1 MRRVRALSVAALL
14 GIALPPVLA
23 AAPAPAKPVER
34 GEFHEEFT
42 EVIDN
47 FCDVPGLT
55 VIAEGEVDLRFRVN
69 THGRE
74 QLPFYAE
81 HGEFTAVFT
90 NPATELSVRSVD
102 QSLFKDLSLDLDG
115 DILTVVVL
123 ATGNATVYGP
133 DGKAIARN
141 PGQLRF
147 QVVIDT
153 QGTLDDFSDDE
164 ELFFEVIKGSTGRS
178 DDFCEAVVG
187 AIG

>member
-14 GIALPPVLA
+14 GIALPPALA
-23 AAPAPAKPVER
+23 AAPAAAKPVER
-34 GEFHEEFT
+34 GEFHEELSQLI
-42 EVIDN
+42 EN

-55 VIAEGEVDLRFRVN
+55 VIREAEADGRFRVN

-81 HGEFTAVFT
+81 HAVFSEVLT
-90 NPATELSVRSVD
+90 NPATGLSVRAVER
-102 QSLFKDLSLDLDG
+102 SLGKDLSLDLDG
-115 DILTVVVL
+115 DILTVVFL
-123 ATGNATVYGP
+123 ATGNATIYGP

-141 PGQLRF
+141 PGQVRF
-147 QVVIDT
+147 RVVIDT
-153 QGTLDDFSDDE
+153 QGTLDDFSDDV
-164 ELFFEVIKGSTGRS
+164 ELSFEQIKGSTGRS

>member
-1 MRRVRALSVAALL
+1 MRRALSIAALL
-14 GIALPPVLA
+14 GIALSPALT
-23 AAPAPAKPVER
+23 AAPASAKPVER
-34 GEFHEEFT
+34 GESHEEFT
-42 EVIDN
+42 DVFEN
-47 FCDVPGLT
+47 FCDVAGLT
-55 VIAEGEVDLRFRVN
+55 VIFEAELDLRFRVN

-74 QLPFYAE
+74 QLAFYAE
-81 HGEFTAVFT
+81 HVDFTAVFT
-90 NPATELSVRSVD
+90 NPATGLSVRSVEN
-102 QSLFKDLSLDLDG
+102 SLFKDLSIDLDG

-123 ATGNATVYGP
+123 GTGNATIYGP

-141 PGQLRF
+141 PGQARF

-164 ELFFEVIKGSTGRS
+164 ELSFEQIKGSTGRS